1 MEWFGFTNLLMVNLK
16 IACFVL
22 CNEFYFNQQDAR

>member
-1 MEWFGFTNLLMVNLK
+1 MERFDFTILLMLYLK

-22 CNEFYFNQQDAR
+22 CNEFYFNQEDAR